1 MNQEYIKRVSIN
13 YTGAYTILVWYDII
27 SWGSIWEWTSIL
39 DLAPNLFR
47 QLHPKEGV
55 YRFTEPIHTPKRWK
69 IPQNYYYSSGLNNPN
84 GYK

>member
-1 MNQEYIKRVSIN
+1 MNQEYRKQVFIN
-13 YTGAYTILVWYDII
+13 DIGAYTILMWCNMV
-27 SWGSIWEWTSIL
+27 SWGTSIW
-39 DLAPNLFR
+39 DLEDRTPILFR

-55 YRFTEPIHTPKRWK
+55 YNFTTSKHIYTGWK